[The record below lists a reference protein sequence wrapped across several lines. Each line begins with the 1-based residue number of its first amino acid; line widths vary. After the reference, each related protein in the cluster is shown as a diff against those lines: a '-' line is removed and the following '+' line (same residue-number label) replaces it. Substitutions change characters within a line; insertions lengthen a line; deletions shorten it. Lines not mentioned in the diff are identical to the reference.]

1 VVEVLLP
8 LGVVLG
14 PDALYGAVGL
24 VGLLFAD
31 DDAAGE
37 AVTIRQDHRP
47 FGYQLAAMLGFLIF
61 AAHGRGR
68 IEGPEETV
76 WFWLSS
82 GRWELLIVSGVLRVV
97 SQLLIWR
104 GVVRPG
110 PGGARGE

>member
-1 VVEVLLP
+1 MVEVLLP
-8 LGVVLG
+8 LWLVLG

-31 DDAAGE
+31 DGAGGE
-37 AVTIRQDHRP
+37 PVTIRQDHRP
-47 FGYQLAAMLGFLIF
+47 SGYQLAAMRCFLIF
-61 AAHGRGR
+61 AAPVRGR

-97 SQLLIWR
+97 SQLLIWS

-110 PGGARGE
+110 PGGTRGE